1 MAEPHRKSSNWRPE
15 AVTKTQP
22 TLFKDEDMAPKP
34 PAKGVTRVDV
44 HTRPNE
50 PTTGPVR
57 HTIDSTAARAVRT
70 TQRSDSMLADVDLNA
85 ITPAPAVTI
94 SQPLFTPEVVVLA
107 SQQPLRHYWISNE
120 AQLPQ
125 ADTEG
130 FRTFRGRRYGNV
142 TEGGVVHIVTEPE
155 TGQYQAKLPSE
166 LQPSGP
172 MLSYDLGSQLW
183 RPLADFAPIT
193 YPLPVGRL
201 QGFRTDLDFSGIEPG
216 PDKLHRYQG
225 KLYVVIEKHAY
236 QILHD
241 QDSSSPQTPVKRIV
255 RAEDAV
261 ARDDQN
267 LYIATRPGRSEPIVH
282 DVVDGWVG
290 ILVGGISGMPRV
302 RKSNIAATAVA
313 SLELRLKNDTE
324 AINQAV
330 VDSRQLETEWRTAK
344 GKEDERR
351 TTVAMEVQIRRLM
364 LLLDDSASFYLN
376 QREAL
381 AMVKTSTVYKKELL
395 ERQLAQVA
403 AYTRVMFFRDAR
415 HMQELRTPVDI
426 LEAYRTAA
434 SYLANKL
441 VLMEKRQ
448 QIASDILKSSPS
460 SQSEL
465 TEVGFDPADIHAVTA
480 RWIDARSRLLTEVP
494 MSADFVPA
502 QLAIAFSEAT
512 TAFQA
517 IERMPDDAR
526 IAVLSMLLDQCA
538 AIRASYERFP
548 LPPDPAH
555 VNSRNAITQA
565 IRAFENTLEERLVR
579 YHQSLE
585 RVMALP
591 IHDQPIDFD
600 FIPAQERAGVTPPP
614 KRVFRA
620 RHHGNFKICIG
631 QSRRT
636 LAGDEVIDVMSA
648 DNPSQT
654 LRTYEHK
661 EGEWQKI
668 VATQDKTL
676 GALMSEANESLAAI
690 EAHLAGARQDERTK
704 ETASN
709 ILDSLGAKAEELDD
723 LRVQIEQSPN
733 PLATEVE
740 PLIQRLRENS
750 QRLRSEGEGIRV
762 RLYKDKTVLSADRVA
777 YLISH
782 GHLSVKRTH
791 DRVARG
797 KGEYKEFLSIYSV
810 NDRQTGEPLW
820 HVHFHYEKQ
829 DSPALNFKVKGGHLK
844 TLAQSGSGVTSQRLD
859 EQAGRPHVRIWR
871 ETIDGRTAQKIFD
884 LAD

>member
-1 MAEPHRKSSNWRPE
+1 MS
-15 AVTKTQP
+15 
-22 TLFKDEDMAPKP
+22 PKP

-44 HTRPNE
+44 HTRPGE
-50 PTTGPVR
+50 QPTGPVR
-57 HTIDSTAARAVRT
+57 RPIDSPTARAVRT
-70 TQRSDSMLADVDLNA
+70 TQRSDSSLADADLEA
-85 ITPAPAVTI
+85 ITPAPTVSI
-94 SQPLFTPEVVVLA
+94 SQPLSTPEVVNPA
-107 SQQPLRHYWISNE
+107 SQQALRHYWISAE

-125 ADTEG
+125 ADAEG

-142 TEGGVVHIVTEPE
+142 PEGGVVHIVTEPE

-193 YPLPVGRL
+193 YPLPIGRL
-201 QGFRTDLDFSGIEPG
+201 LDFRTDLDFTGVEPG
-216 PDKLHRYQG
+216 PDKLHRHQG
-225 KLYVVIEKHAY
+225 KLYVVIDKYAY

-241 QDSSSPQTPVKRIV
+241 EDFSSPQTPVKRIV

-267 LYIATRPGRSEPIVH
+267 LYVATRPGRSEPIVH
-282 DVVDGWVG
+282 DAVEGWVG
-290 ILVGGISGMPRV
+290 ILVGGISGMPRA
-302 RKSNIAATAVA
+302 RKSSIAATAVA

-330 VDSRQLETEWRTAK
+330 VDSRQLETEWREAK
-344 GKEDERR
+344 GKEGERGAAI
-351 TTVAMEVQIRRLM
+351 AMEVQIRRLM

-381 AMVKTSTVYKKELL
+381 AMVKTSTVYKKELI
-395 ERQLAQVA
+395 ERQIAQIA
-403 AYTRVMFFRDAR
+403 AYTRLMFVRDAR

-434 SYLANKL
+434 TYLANKL
-441 VLMEKRQ
+441 TLMEKRQ
-448 QIASDILKSSPS
+448 QIASDVLKSSPS

-465 TEVGFDPADIHAVTA
+465 TEVGFDPTDIHAVTA
-480 RWIDARSRLLTEVP
+480 RWVDARSRLLTEVP
-494 MSADFVPA
+494 MGADFVPA

-538 AIRASYERFP
+538 AIRASYERFS

-555 VNSRNAITQA
+555 VNSRNEITQA
-565 IRAFENTLEERLVR
+565 IRAFENTLEERLAR
-579 YHQSLE
+579 YHHDLE
-585 RVMALP
+585 RTMALP

-600 FIPAQERAGVTPPP
+600 FIPAQERTGVTPPP

-631 QSRRT
+631 QPRRT
-636 LAGDEVIDVMSA
+636 PAGDEVIDVMSS
-648 DNPSQT
+648 DNPTQT
-654 LRTYEHK
+654 LQTYERK
-661 EGEWQKI
+661 EGEWQRI

-676 GALMSEANESLAAI
+676 GALMAEADDSLAAV
-690 EAHLAGARQDERTK
+690 EAHLASARQDERAK
-704 ETASN
+704 ESAGN
-709 ILDSLGAKAEELDD
+709 ILDALGAKAEELDD
-723 LRVQIEQSPN
+723 LRVQIEQAPN
-733 PLATEVE
+733 PLATDLE
-740 PLIQRLRENS
+740 PLIQRLRQSS
-750 QRLRSEGEGIRV
+750 QRLRSEGEDIRV

-782 GHLSVKRTH
+782 GHLSVKQTH
-791 DRVARG
+791 DRVERG
-797 KGEYKEFLSIYSV
+797 KGQQKEFLSIYSV
-810 NDRQTGEPLW
+810 NDRQTGDPLW

-844 TLAQSGSGVTSQRLD
+844 TLAQSRSGVTSQRLD

-884 LAD
+884 LAN

>member
-1 MAEPHRKSSNWRPE
+1 MS
-15 AVTKTQP
+15 
-22 TLFKDEDMAPKP
+22 PKP
-34 PAKGVTRVDV
+34 PARGVTSVDV

-50 PTTGPVR
+50 PTTAAVR
-57 HTIDSTAARAVRT
+57 RQIDSPAAHALRTA
-70 TQRSDSMLADVDLNA
+70 QRSDSTPADVDLEA
-85 ITPAPAVTI
+85 ITAAPAVTI
-94 SQPLFTPEVVVLA
+94 SQPLSTREVVNPA

-120 AQLPQ
+120 AQLPH
-125 ADTEG
+125 ADAEG
-130 FRTFRGRRYGNV
+130 FRTFKGRRYGNV
-142 TEGGVVHIVTEPE
+142 SEGGVVHIVSEAE
-155 TGQYQAKLPSE
+155 TGRYRAKLPSE
-166 LQPSGP
+166 LLPSGP
-172 MLSYDLGSQLW
+172 TLSYDIGSQLW

-193 YPLPVGRL
+193 YPLPVSRL
-201 QGFRTDLDFSGIEPG
+201 QGFRTDLDFTGVEPG
-216 PDKLHRYQG
+216 PDQLHRHLG
-225 KLYVVIEKHAY
+225 KLYVVIEKHPY
-236 QILHD
+236 QVLHD
-241 QDSSSPQTPVKRIV
+241 QDASSPQTPVKRIV
-255 RAEDAV
+255 RPEDAI
-261 ARDDQN
+261 ARDEQN
-267 LYIATRPGRSEPIVH
+267 LYVASRPGRSEPIVH
-282 DVVDGWVG
+282 DAVDGWVG
-290 ILVGGISGMPRV
+290 ILVGGISGMPRA
-302 RKSNIAATAVA
+302 RTSNIAATAVA

-330 VDSRQLETEWRTAK
+330 VDSRQLETEWREAK
-344 GKEDERR
+344 GKEGERGAA
-351 TTVAMEVQIRRLM
+351 VAMEVQIRRLM

-395 ERQLAQVA
+395 ERQIAQVA
-403 AYTRVMFFRDAR
+403 AYTRLMFVRDAR

-441 VLMEKRQ
+441 ALMEKRQ
-448 QIASDILKSSPS
+448 QIASDALKSSPS

-465 TEVGFDPADIHAVTA
+465 TEVGFDPSDIHAVTA
-480 RWIDARSRLLTEVP
+480 RWIDARSRLLTKVP
-494 MSADFVPA
+494 MGADFVPA
-502 QLAIAFSEAT
+502 KLAIAFSEAT

-526 IAVLSMLLDQCA
+526 IAVLSTLLDQCA
-538 AIRASYERFP
+538 AIRASYERFS
-548 LPPDPAH
+548 LPPEPAH
-555 VNSRNAITQA
+555 VSSRNEITQA
-565 IRAFENTLEERLVR
+565 IRAFENTLEDHLAR
-579 YHQSLE
+579 YHQDLE
-585 RVMALP
+585 RIMALP

-600 FIPAQERAGVTPPP
+600 FIPAQDRTGGTPAP

-636 LAGDEVIDVMSA
+636 PAGEEVIDVMSA
-648 DNPSQT
+648 DNPAQT
-654 LRTYEHK
+654 LRTYERK

-668 VATQDKTL
+668 VTTQDKTL
-676 GALMSEANESLAAI
+676 GALMTEADESLAAI
-690 EAHLAGARQDERTK
+690 EAQLAGARQDERAK

-709 ILDSLGAKAEELDD
+709 ILDRLGAKAEELDD

-733 PLATEVE
+733 PLATDVE
-740 PLIQRLRENS
+740 PLIQRLRQNS
-750 QRLRSEGEGIRV
+750 QRLRSEGEDIRV

-777 YLISH
+777 YLINH
-782 GHLSVKRTH
+782 GHLSVRRTH
-791 DRVARG
+791 NRVVRG
-797 KGEYKEFLSIYSV
+797 KGEQKEFLSIYSV

-844 TLAQSGSGVTSQRLD
+844 TLAQSRSGVTSQRLD